1 VRCNAR
7 NAAICVRQHARARSV
22 GLVSKTRVSLMGFV
36 HWADV
41 CDRSKNGHGPDVP
54 KPCPAGDAIFP
65 GLQKAGMEA
74 SFVRAKFLHRTESKD
89 DASRDAYA
97 VLVLVSPRQEAGEAG
112 QHVIHCHRPEA
123 KALADPYVKAAPRRH
138 GKRSL

>member
-1 VRCNAR
+1 MFATDQKTGTAR
-7 NAAICVRQHARARSV
+7 TCQSRAQQEI
-22 GLVSKTRVSLMGFV
+22 
-36 HWADV
+36 
-41 CDRSKNGHGPDVP
+41 
-54 KPCPAGDAIFP
+54 AIFP